1 MSDSEKHI
9 ITGLIRDKARELGFE
24 LCGIAP
30 ASFLKEN
37 EEILREWLGLG
48 MNAGMDYMA
57 RNIEKR
63 VNPDALFE
71 GAKSVIVTGLNYYT
85 EKMQGGNGVPSISIY
100 AYGQDYHD
108 VILKKLEKISG
119 FIFENNPGARS
130 KGFVDSEPL
139 LEKAWAMRA
148 GLGWQGK
155 HSIVINNRL
164 GSFFFLGVVLT
175 NLELEYD
182 HPAEDS
188 CGTCNEC
195 IKACPTGAIN
205 SNRTI
210 DARKCIAYLTIDNKT
225 SIAAGDID
233 KMEGRIVGC
242 DRCQEV
248 CPWNRSATRHNHPEF
263 EISEELR
270 LMTSADWLNLTREDH
285 KRLFRNSAISRRKYE
300 VFIQNVTNV
309 TKSSPGGA
317 QKSPLG
323 D

>member
-1 MSDSEKHI
+1 MSDRDKHI
-9 ITGLIRDKARELGFE
+9 ISALIKDKSRELGFD

-30 ASFLKEN
+30 SSLLKEN
-37 EEILREWLGLG
+37 EEVLRDWLASG

-63 VNPDALFE
+63 VNPEALFE

-85 EKMQGGNGVPSISIY
+85 EKKQGGNGVPAISIY
-100 AYGQDYHD
+100 AYGRDYHE
-108 VILKKLEKISG
+108 VIMRRLDILAGYISEISEG
-119 FIFENNPGARS
+119 SRN

-148 GLGWQGK
+148 GIGWQGK
-155 HSIVINNRL
+155 HSLVVNSNT

-175 NLELEYD
+175 SLDLDYD
-182 HPAEDS
+182 QPAEDR
-188 CGTCNEC
+188 CGTCELC

-210 DARKCIAYLTIDNKT
+210 DARQCIAYLTIDNKT
-225 SIAAGDID
+225 TIPQEDI
-233 KMEGRIVGC
+233 KKLGGRIVGC

-248 CPWNRSATRHNHPEF
+248 CPWNKSATQHTHAEF
-263 EISEELR
+263 DIPDELR
-270 LMTSADWLNLTREDH
+270 TMTAADWLKLTREDH
-285 KRLFRNSAISRRKYE
+285 KRLFRKSAISRRKYE

-309 TKSSPGGA
+309 TKSL
-317 QKSPLG
+317 KN
-323 D
+323 